1 MLNSEIRKINL
12 PKGEVLEVQTSEEF
26 YVRVRKHFGLKI
38 NEHVNDDYIRM
49 FIYGSV
55 KTALDKVG

>member
-26 YVRVRKHFGLKI
+26 YVRIRKHFGLKI
-38 NEHVNDDYIRM
+38 NEYVSDDYVRM

>member
-1 MLNSEIRKINL
+1 MNEIRKINL

-26 YVRVRKHFGLKI
+26 YVRVRKHFDLKK
-38 NEHVNDDYIRM
+38 DDYVSDDCVRM